1 MTIKTIQDHEE
12 LVRRALYINWV
23 YGYNKMLLR
32 DCAGNAREFIGY
44 DEYQKRYLR

>member
-12 LVRRALYINWV
+12 LVRRALYFNWL

-32 DCAGNAREFIGY
+32 DYNGDAREFIDY
-44 DEYQKRYLR
+44 DEYKKRYLR